1 MFSFFSTTD
10 PQSTHNRDP
19 YAFTQASRGSARISQ
34 RAYLT
39 QPIYPSQP
47 GRLHY
52 LATEWNAI
60 ALDGGSIPIGTAV
73 QPVQRRGNT
82 WLVAVAQEAALPV
95 A

>member
-1 MFSFFSTTD
+1 MNRLFSTTA
-10 PQSTHNRDP
+10 PRPTHNPDP
-19 YAFTQASRGSARISQ
+19 HSFTQASRGSARISQ

-39 QPIYPSQP
+39 RPIVPGQP

-60 ALDGGSIPIGTAV
+60 ALDGGGIPLGTAV

-82 WLVAVAQEAALPV
+82 WLVSVVQETALPV